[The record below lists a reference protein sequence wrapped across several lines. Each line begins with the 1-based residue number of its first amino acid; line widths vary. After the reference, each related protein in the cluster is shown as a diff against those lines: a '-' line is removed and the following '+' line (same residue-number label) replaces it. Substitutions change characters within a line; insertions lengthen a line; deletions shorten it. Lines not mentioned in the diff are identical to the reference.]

1 MRNAEAARYARFAG
15 IVAILLSVAVAAVF
29 ISRSVRQASARRHG
43 PKPVPSSVQ
52 QSSAQ
57 FSISKT
63 DKDRT
68 IYTVQASQATQF
80 KDQDLSVLQDV
91 VVTMYGQDGSRDD
104 TIHTR
109 ECRYEPGSGKIRCE
123 GAVQIEIRSA
133 TKGDASPSPR
143 SLHVDT
149 SDVTFDRDTGVAMT
163 TQPVKFKF
171 PNGEGKAVGLNYQSK
186 NGVLQLEHGVELSI
200 LQPDKP
206 NAIPVVLNGDRL
218 DYNHDEHLAYLEGSV
233 HARQGNRNL
242 SAQKMS
248 LDLDTEM
255 RAKHAAAQGNPQFDG
270 FDGVNPVSLKADR
283 FDAELNVAGW
293 IAKTSATGNVR
304 GERKT
309 PAGVDQLHA
318 ETAEVAMEPKV
329 NQPRDLKL
337 NGGVKILM
345 HGASNSGQLETAA
358 MQVHFVPGA
367 SPTQR
372 RIESATT
379 LAPASID
386 SVDADSSTNV
396 HANSAH
402 ADFDA
407 QNRIR
412 KFYGDSSVQVIR
424 KTGTSAPQKTTAQQM
439 VAAFDET
446 GGWQTI
452 QLDGKVHF
460 TQADRVAD
468 AQRALMTKSADT
480 IALDGSP
487 ILRDAASQTSA
498 AAILIRQQ
506 GDYVSAKGSVRST
519 YLASSAPT
527 SPSIGTGSTHI
538 SADLLAG
545 STTTGILTYTG
556 HARMWQG
563 DSVLEADTIELFRD
577 EKRVD
582 AKGNVVAV
590 FPQAASSI
598 TPGSVQ
604 PASAQHASAQPGTA
618 NRGPAQT
625 GTPVTLWKV
634 RAPMLR
640 YWNDLGRAHLEDGV
654 FAESTDQ
661 SLKSRTLDLFLS
673 PATAPMVSTQ
683 TPAPTTM
690 QTATPTATAAAKGAP
705 IATGGRQL
713 TRALALGNVIVHQ
726 ADRRG
731 SAERADYTAAD
742 EKFVLSGGEPTLTD
756 AENDTTTGRS
766 LTFYRASDTIFIDSA
781 AGSRTL
787 TKHQV
792 EK

>member
-15 IVAILLSVAVAAVF
+15 IIAILMSVAVAAVF

-57 FSISKT
+57 FSYSKVE
-63 DKDRT
+63 KDRT
-68 IYTVQASQATQF
+68 IYTIQASQATQF

-91 VVTMYGQDGSRDD
+91 VVTMYGEDGNRND

-109 ECRYEPGSGKIRCE
+109 ECSYEPGSGKIRCQ

-133 TKGDASPSPR
+133 PNQASPTPR
-143 SLHVDT
+143 SLHVET
-149 SDVTFDRDTGVAMT
+149 SDVTFDRDTGIAVT

-171 PNGEGKAVGLNYQSK
+171 PNGEGQAVGLTYQSK
-186 NGVLQLEHGVELSI
+186 NGVLQLEHEVELSI

-206 NAIPVVLNGDRL
+206 NAIPVVLKGDRL
-218 DYNHDEHLAYLEGSV
+218 DYSHDQRIAYLEGSV
-233 HARQGNRNL
+233 HARQGNREL
-242 SAQKMS
+242 SAEKMS
-248 LDLDTEM
+248 LDLDADM
-255 RAKHAAAQGNPQFDG
+255 RARHATAQGSPHFEG
-270 FDGVNPVSLKADR
+270 FDGVNPVSLNADR
-283 FDAELNVAGW
+283 FDAQLNVAGW
-293 IAKTSATGNVR
+293 LENLLAKGNIR

-318 ETAEVAMEPKV
+318 ETADVAMEPKD
-329 NQPRDLKL
+329 NQPHDLKL

-345 HGASNSGQLETAA
+345 HGSGNSGQLETSA

-367 SPTQR
+367 NPTQR

-379 LAPASID
+379 SAPASID
-386 SVDADSSTNV
+386 SVDAESSTNV

-412 KFYGDSSVQVIR
+412 KFYGDSGVQVIR
-424 KTGTSAPQKTTAQQM
+424 KIGTSAPQKTTAQQM
-439 VAAFDET
+439 VSAFDET
-446 GGWQTI
+446 GSWQTI

-468 AQRALMTKSADT
+468 AQRALMTKSTDT

-506 GDYVSAKGSVRST
+506 GDYVSAKGNVRST

-527 SPSIGTGSTHI
+527 SPSIGTGSAHI
-538 SADLLAG
+538 SADSLVG
-545 STTTGILTYTG
+545 SSTTGILTYTG

-563 DSVLEADTIELFRD
+563 DSVLEANTIELFRD

-582 AKGNVVAV
+582 ARGNVIAV
-590 FPQAASSI
+590 FPQAANSTAPGS
-598 TPGSVQ
+598 TQPGSVQ
-604 PASAQHASAQPGTA
+604 RGSAQIGSAHLGPGQA
-618 NRGPAQT
+618 

-661 SLKSRTLDLFLS
+661 SIKSRMLDLFLS
-673 PATAPMVSTQ
+673 PAT
-683 TPAPTTM
+683 TPPA
-690 QTATPTATAAAKGAP
+690 ATPVAGAKGTP

-713 TRALALGNVIVHQ
+713 TRALALGNVIVRQ
-726 ADRRG
+726 ADRTG
-731 SAERADYTAAD
+731 SAERADYTAAE
-742 EKFVLSGGEPTLTD
+742 EKFVLSGGQPTLTD

-766 LTFYRASDTIFIDSA
+766 LTFYRASDTIFIDSST
-781 AGSRTL
+781 GSRTL

>member
-1 MRNAEAARYARFAG
+1 MPGRGA
-15 IVAILLSVAVAAVF
+15 
-29 ISRSVRQASARRHG
+29 
-43 PKPVPSSVQ
+43 
-52 QSSAQ
+52 
-57 FSISKT
+57 
-63 DKDRT
+63 DRD
-68 IYTVQASQATQF
+68 SF
-80 KDQDLSVLQDV
+80 
-91 VVTMYGQDGSRDD
+91 GDG
-104 TIHTR
+104 
-109 ECRYEPGSGKIRCE
+109 
-123 GAVQIEIRSA
+123 
-133 TKGDASPSPR
+133 KGDASPTPR
-143 SLHVDT
+143 SLHVET
-149 SDVTFDRDTGVAMT
+149 SDVTFDRDTGIAVT

-171 PNGEGKAVGLNYQSK
+171 PNGDGHAVGITYQSK
-186 NGVLQLEHGVELSI
+186 NGVLQLEHEVQLSI

-206 NAIPVVLNGDRL
+206 NAIPVVLRGDRL
-218 DYNHDEHLAYLEGSV
+218 DYSHDQRIAYLEGAA
-233 HARQGNRNL
+233 HARQGNREL

-248 LDLDTEM
+248 LDLDAEM
-255 RAKHAAAQGNPQFDG
+255 RARHATAQGSPHFEG
-270 FDGVNPVSLKADR
+270 FDGVNPVSLNADR
-283 FDAELNVAGW
+283 FDAQLNVAGW
-293 IAKTSATGNVR
+293 LENLLAKGNIR

-318 ETAEVAMEPKV
+318 ETADVAMEPKV
-329 NQPRDLKL
+329 NQPRDLML

-345 HGASNSGQLETAA
+345 HGSGNSGQLETSA

-367 SPTQR
+367 NPTQR

-412 KFYGDSSVQVIR
+412 KFYGDSGVQVTR

-446 GGWQTI
+446 GAWQTI

-468 AQRALMTKSADT
+468 AQRALMTKSTDT

-506 GDYVSAKGSVRST
+506 GDYISAKGGVRST
-519 YLASSAPT
+519 YLASAAST
-527 SPSIGTGSTHI
+527 SPSMGTGSAHI
-538 SADLLAG
+538 SADSLVG
-545 STTTGILTYTG
+545 SNTTGILTYTG

-563 DSVLEADTIELFRD
+563 DSVLEANQIELFRD
-577 EKRVD
+577 EKRLD

-590 FPQAASSI
+590 FPQAASSM
-598 TPGSVQ
+598 PAGPVQPSPVQLGSAQLGSVHRG
-604 PASAQHASAQPGTA
+604 PVQPGA
-618 NRGPAQT
+618 S
-625 GTPVTLWKV
+625 VTLWKV

-654 FAESTDQ
+654 FAESSDQ

-673 PATAPMVSTQ
+673 PATPPPVAS
-683 TPAPTTM
+683 A
-690 QTATPTATAAAKGAP
+690 ATKGTP

-766 LTFYRASDTIFIDSA
+766 LTFYRASDTIFIDSST
-781 AGSRTL
+781 GSRTL

>member
-15 IVAILLSVAVAAVF
+15 IVSILLSVGVAAVF

-43 PKPVPSSVQ
+43 PKPVPSTVQ

-57 FSISKT
+57 FSYSKVE
-63 DKDRT
+63 KDRT
-68 IYTVQASQATQF
+68 IYTIQASQATQF

-91 VVTMYGQDGSRDD
+91 VVTMYGEDGNRND

-109 ECRYEPGSGKIRCE
+109 ECSYEPGSGKIRCQ
-123 GAVQIEIRSA
+123 GAVQIEIRSV
-133 TKGDASPSPR
+133 GDQASPNPR
-143 SLHVDT
+143 SLQVET
-149 SDVTFDRDTGVAMT
+149 SDVTFDRDTGIAVT

-171 PNGEGKAVGLNYQSK
+171 PNGQGQAVGITYQSK
-186 NGVLQLEHGVELSI
+186 NGVLQLEHDVHLSVVPPE
-200 LQPDKP
+200 QP
-206 NAIPVVLNGDRL
+206 NAVPVVLNGDRL
-218 DYNHDEHLAYLEGSV
+218 DYSHDQRVAYLEGSV
-233 HARQGNRNL
+233 HARQGNREL
-242 SAQKMS
+242 RARKMS
-248 LDLDTEM
+248 LDLDAEM
-255 RAKHAAAQGNPQFDG
+255 RAKHAVAQGNPQFDG
-270 FDGVNPVSLKADR
+270 FDGVNPVLLKADR
-283 FDAELNVAGW
+283 FGAELNAVGW
-293 IAKTSATGNVR
+293 IEKTSATGDVH

-309 PAGVDQLHA
+309 PAGVDQLNA
-318 ETAEVAMEPKV
+318 QTAEVEMEPKV
-329 NQPRDLKL
+329 NQPRDLQL

-345 HGASNSGQLETAA
+345 HGSGNSGQLETAA

-367 SPTQR
+367 NPAQR

-379 LAPASID
+379 LAPATID
-386 SVDADSSTNV
+386 SVDADSATNV

-412 KFYGDSSVQVIR
+412 KFYGDSGVQVVR
-424 KTGTSAPQKTTAQQM
+424 KSGKSAPQKTTAQQM
-439 VAAFDET
+439 VAAFDEN

-452 QLDGKVHF
+452 QLDSKVHF

-468 AQRALMTKSADT
+468 AQRALMTKSTDT

-506 GDYVSAKGSVRST
+506 GDYISAKGGVRST

-538 SADLLAG
+538 SADSLVG

-590 FPQAASSI
+590 FPQAASS
-598 TPGSVQ
+598 TAPSSLQ
-604 PASAQHASAQPGTA
+604 PASAQGKSSQPKSAQPDSMHA
-618 NRGPAQT
+618 GPAQT
-625 GTPVTLWKV
+625 GAAVTLWKV

-640 YWNDLGRAHLEDGV
+640 YWNDIGRAHLEDGV
-654 FAESTDQ
+654 FAESSDQ

-673 PATAPMVSTQ
+673 PATAS
-683 TPAPTTM
+683 PAESS
-690 QTATPTATAAAKGAP
+690 TAAAKGTPMAS
-705 IATGGRQL
+705 GGRQL